1 MIRKKNILWLFVFLL
16 MQVSYGH
23 VFAQFTIREDLKGN
37 DIKGDV
43 ILGGPGGSGGVA
55 YLTSGKEDPRNNGWL
70 RLTKHLKNQRGFAYL
85 NKTFPSNLG
94 VYLEFEY
101 KVWSTN
107 RFYGA
112 DGLCIFLFDGQYG
125 PAGSSP
131 KTFRIG
137 AHGGSLGYAQ
147 KTGTPGLAGAYIGIG
162 LDEYGNF
169 VMNHEGRKGG
179 LRWPGD
185 PPFYYNPEDTKSPEI
200 RPHRIT
206 IRGNESSEW
215 VYLQHKDL
223 PLDTRKRS
231 DDLLELIPNSKK
243 YISIWNQRE
252 NHRPKDYEYFRRVR
266 LYIEPST
273 SSGRGKKQYK
283 IRLYWNTTPSGRDEE
298 LITYDTTQP
307 LPDLLKIG
315 FSASTGKHFAY
326 HEVRNLY
333 VTTPGGVRVTKK
345 VDKPNSVPN
354 EELTYTIEVTNE
366 IDGLQRNLKLKDVFR
381 LKNGAVA
388 TANDFEITSIRFD
401 NKNNS
406 ENTANIVQNVNSFDA
421 TIQIAAKNSV
431 EFIVKGKAK
440 KVPKGGIIR
449 NFVEVSSPEL
459 DDPDLTNNISDVT
472 TNIFSP
478 NVDLMIEKYVDNDGR
493 VPESRLNKY
502 TILVANNSN
511 TDKPEGPVV
520 RVTDDIPEGLEARV
534 ISANGWAVNKISNR
548 YTFSRS
554 DKLKDARSYPF
565 IEIEVK
571 PKSGAFWV
579 NTAVLDYAD
588 DTDFSN
594 NRASVELRDRN
605 YWYGGTSGKLNDWA
619 EPKNWTAKIVPLDG
633 EDVEFATI
641 QNNDGKPAVADLHLD
656 KDRNIRN
663 LINNSDK
670 NLQITA
676 GNQLKINGEVV
687 DKNSLKGTIIVK
699 AHPQGEGPT
708 GTLIFK
714 DPDKN
719 KNVDA
724 TVEFYNKAYDC
735 GDCGFYRRQWQYF
748 GIPINSVATFPTSG
762 QETVFQ
768 WKEPVNGNKWTEPE
782 KPFKA
787 FRGYEITDRSK
798 TPPVH
803 VYKFTGKLQVGD
815 ANVPLT
821 KTFNVNYSGANLI
834 GNSYTAA
841 IPIKEQAIQ
850 IIGAK
855 KELYLFNTGTRD
867 GWRRL
872 NGSTTP
878 GVHGGQYLA
887 VPLNV
892 AGQAN
897 MPDRIPSMQTF
908 MLLANSNGASVRI
921 KYDQL
926 VKNTKVNKGD
936 GTQIGLRSAD
946 ENNNSEEIQ
955 TVVRRL
961 PSLQIDVMGEKSA
974 DRVWLFQ
981 QPQTTHGFDDGWDG
995 RKITEEGI
1003 VQLYVA
1009 GIDNSQFQVATV
1021 PETDNVKLGF
1031 TPDAKSGR
1039 YTFNFLLSE
1048 EMRHGSIYFHDI
1060 VTGAKIRITNGA
1072 TYTFEAGKENPAVR
1086 FRLSGNAIISPNSP
1100 DESLIQVVSESGK
1113 IKISN
1118 ASEHACS
1125 VFISNSSGMLIGHR
1139 VEVEGKSSKTIETS
1153 GKGLYIVRLQNAVV
1167 NDIRR
1172 VTVR

>member
-1 MIRKKNILWLFVFLL
+1 MLLLLQVLCSNI
-16 MQVSYGH
+16 Y
-23 VFAQFTIREDLKGN
+23 AQFTIREDLKGN

-43 ILGGPGGSGGVA
+43 ILGGPGGAGGIA
-55 YLTSGKEDPRNNGWL
+55 YLTSGKEDSRNDGWL

-169 VMNHEGRKGG
+169 VMNHEGRNGG
-179 LRWPGD
+179 LSWPG
-185 PPFYYNPEDTKSPEI
+185 PGPYYYNPEDPSSPEI

-206 IRGNESSEW
+206 IRGDEQSEW
-215 VYLQHKDL
+215 VYLKHKDL
-223 PLDTRKRS
+223 SLDTRKTS
-231 DDLLELIPNSKK
+231 GGLLELIPNSKK

-266 LYIEPST
+266 LYIEPIT
-273 SSGRGKKQYK
+273 PSGREKKQYK

-298 LITYDTTQP
+298 LITYITTQP

-315 FSASTGKHFAY
+315 FSASTGAHFAY

-345 VDKPNSVPN
+345 VDKPNTAPD

-366 IDGLQRNLKLKDVFR
+366 TNAR
-381 LKNGAVA
+381 LKEIALDDIIQLRNGRRASSE
-388 TANDFEITSIRFD
+388 DFEITSITFN
-401 NKNNS
+401 NKGNPLNR
-406 ENTANIVQNVNSFDA
+406 A
-421 TIQIAAKNSV
+421 TGYQKTNPFKATLQIDTKSSV
-431 EFIVKGKAK
+431 EFIVKGRAK
-440 KVPKGGIIR
+440 RIPEGGILT
-449 NFVEVSSPEL
+449 NFVSVDASKEITDL
-459 DDPDLTNNISDVT
+459 DLTNNYSSVT
-472 TNIFSP
+472 TNVLSP
-478 NVDLMIEKYVDNDGR
+478 NVDLMVEKYVDNEGR
-493 VPESRLNKY
+493 VPQSKRNKF
-502 TILVANNSN
+502 TILVSNNSK
-511 TDKPEGPVV
+511 TEKPADRPVKV
-520 RVTDDIPEGLEARV
+520 IDDIPEGLEV
-534 ISANGWAVNKISNR
+534 IRYTANGWIVNNTGNK

-554 DKLKDARSYPF
+554 DKLEGTRNYPLIELEVRSQ
-565 IEIEVK
+565 
-571 PKSGAFWV
+571 SGAYWL
-579 NTAVLDYAD
+579 NQAVLEYEN
-588 DTDFSN
+588 DTDLSN
-594 NRASVELRDRN
+594 NIATAELRAQN
-605 YWYGGTSGKLNDWA
+605 YWYGGTQGKLNDWA
-619 EPKNWTAKIVPLDG
+619 EPKNWTAKAVPLDG
-633 EDVEFATI
+633 EDVEFATAE
-641 QNNDGKPAVADLHLD
+641 NNNGKPAVQDLYLD
-656 KDRNIRN
+656 KDRVVKD

-687 DKNSLKGTIIVK
+687 DKNSSKGTIIVK
-699 AHPQGEGPT
+699 ADPKGEGPS

-748 GIPINSVATFPTSG
+748 GIPVNSVATFPTSG

-798 TPPVH
+798 TPPTH

-815 ANVPLT
+815 VSVSLT
-821 KTFNVNYSGANLI
+821 KTSNVNYSGANLI

-850 IIGAK
+850 IIEAK

-897 MPDRIPSMQTF
+897 MPDRIPSTQTF

-1009 GIDNSQFQVATV
+1009 GTDNSQFQVATV

-1072 TYTFEAGKENPAVR
+1072 TYTFEAGKEDPAVR
-1086 FRLSGNAIISPNSP
+1086 FRLSGNAIISLNSP

-1153 GKGLYIVRLQNAVV
+1153 GKGVYIVRLQNAVV

>member
-1 MIRKKNILWLFVFLL
+1 MIRKNIIWLFVLL
-16 MQVSYGH
+16 LLHISYNS
-23 VFAQFTIREDLKGN
+23 VYAQFTIREDFKGN

-43 ILGGPGGSGGVA
+43 ILGGPGGAGGIA
-55 YLTSGKEDPRNNGWL
+55 YLTSGKEDPINNGWL
-70 RLTKHLKNQRGFAYL
+70 RLTKHIRDQRGFAYL

-94 VYLEFEY
+94 IYLEFEY
-101 KVWSTN
+101 KTWSTEQEGGKH
-107 RFYGA
+107 FVA
-112 DGLCIFLFDGQYG
+112 DGICIFLFDGKYG
-125 PAGSSP
+125 PEEGP
-131 KTFRIG
+131 FKFQIG

-147 KTGTPGLAGAYIGIG
+147 KYQETGLAGGYIGIG

-169 VMNHEGRKGG
+169 AYGEEGRDGG
-179 LRWPGD
+179 KTYKD
-185 PPFYYNPEDTKSPEI
+185 NPDLIPSV
-200 RPHRIT
+200 T
-206 IRGNESSEW
+206 IRGIHGDPKHWRKGTPPKPLPPNW
-215 VYLQHKDL
+215 KKGWRFLQSKELKGSDKIAIYGQKNR
-223 PLDTRKRS
+223 PEDSKFYRKVKLYVEPTNDNPR
-231 DDLLELIPNSKK
+231 K
-243 YISIWNQRE
+243 YR
-252 NHRPKDYEYFRRVR
+252 
-266 LYIEPST
+266 
-273 SSGRGKKQYK
+273 
-283 IRLYWNTTPSGRDEE
+283 IRLYWNTHPSGPDIE
-298 LITYDTTQP
+298 LISTETTDKLFP
-307 LPDLLKIG
+307 LLKIG
-315 FSASTGKHFAY
+315 FSSSTGLYYAY

-333 VTTPGGVRVTKK
+333 VTTPGGVRVNKK
-345 VDKPNSVPN
+345 VDKPNAAPG

-366 IDGLQRNLKLKDVFR
+366 IAGIQSNLKLKDVFR
-381 LKNGAVA
+381 LRDGTLA
-388 TANDFEITSIRFD
+388 TADDFEITSIRFN
-401 NKNNS
+401 NKNNNQ
-406 ENTANIVQNVNSFDA
+406 NTATFEQKGNSFDA

-440 KVPKGGIIR
+440 KVPTGGIIR

-459 DDPDLTNNISDVT
+459 EDPDLTNNISDVV
-472 TNIFSP
+472 TNILSP
-478 NVDLMIEKYVDNDGR
+478 QVDLRIEKDVDNNGW
-493 VPESRLNKY
+493 VPPSKVNKF
-502 TILVANNSN
+502 TILVSNNSGS
-511 TDKPEGPVV
+511 DKPEGTGYVV
-520 RVTDDIPEGLEARV
+520 RVIDKIPAGLKVRSV
-534 ISANGWAVNKISNR
+534 KSDKWAYTKDENSNT
-548 YTFSRS
+548 YTFTRS
-554 DKLKDARSYPF
+554 DKLAGMRAYEP
-565 IEIEVK
+565 IEIEVE
-571 PKSGAFWV
+571 PIEGGGAHWT
-579 NTAVLDYAD
+579 NTANLEYKH
-588 DTDFSN
+588 DTNLLN
-594 NRASVELRDRN
+594 NRASAELRRKN
-605 YWYGGTSGKLNDWA
+605 YWYGGTSGKPNDWGTSN
-619 EPKNWTAKIVPLDG
+619 NWTAKAVPLDG
-633 EDVEFATI
+633 EDVEFATAE
-641 QNNDGKPAVADLHLD
+641 NNNGKPAVQDLYLD
-656 KDRNIRN
+656 KDRVVKD

-676 GNQLKINGEVV
+676 GNQLIINGEVV
-687 DKNSLKGTIIVK
+687 DENSSKGTIIVK
-699 AHPQGEGPT
+699 ADPKGERPS

-714 DPDKN
+714 DPDEN

-724 TVEFYNKAYDC
+724 IVEFYNKAYDC

-748 GIPINSVATFPTSG
+748 GIPVNSVATFPTSG

-768 WKEPVNGNKWTEPE
+768 WKEPVNGNKWTQPD
-782 KPFKA
+782 KPFMA
-787 FRGYEITDRSK
+787 FKGYEITDKSK
-798 TPPVH
+798 TPPTH

-815 ANVPLT
+815 ANVSLT
-821 KTFNVNYSGANLI
+821 KTSGVNYSGANLI

-850 IIGAK
+850 ITGAEK
-855 KELYLFNTGTRD
+855 KLYLFNTGTRD

-897 MPDRIPSMQTF
+897 MPDRIPSTQTF

-1009 GIDNSQFQVATV
+1009 GTDNSQFQVATV

-1039 YTFNFLLSE
+1039 YTLNFLLSE

-1072 TYTFEAGKENPAVR
+1072 TYTFEAGKEDPAVR

-1100 DESLIQVVSESGK
+1100 DESLIQVVSENGK

-1153 GKGLYIVRLQNAVV
+1153 GKGVYIVRLQNAVV

>member
-16 MQVSYGH
+16 MQVSYGRI
-23 VFAQFTIREDLKGN
+23 FAQFTIREDFKGN

-43 ILGGPGGSGGVA
+43 ILGGPGGAGGVA
-55 YLTSGKEDPRNNGWL
+55 YLTSGKEDPINNGWL
-70 RLTKHLKNQRGFAYL
+70 RLTKHVQNQRGFAYL

-94 VYLEFEY
+94 IYLEFEY
-101 KVWSTN
+101 KTWS
-107 RFYGA
+107 RDKEGEDHYVA
-112 DGLCIFLFDGQYG
+112 DGICIFLFDGRYG
-125 PAGSSP
+125 PQEGP
-131 KTFRIG
+131 FKFQIG

-147 KTGTPGLAGAYIGIG
+147 KYQETGLAGGYIGIG

-169 VMNHEGRKGG
+169 VYGEEGRDGG
-179 LRWPGD
+179 KKYKDGIELGQP
-185 PPFYYNPEDTKSPEI
+185 SV
-200 RPHRIT
+200 T
-206 IRGNESSEW
+206 IRGIHGNPKHWKETPPNPLPKDW
-215 VYLQHKDL
+215 KKGWRFLQSKDL
-223 PLDTRKRS
+223 KGSDPIAIYEQRKR
-231 DDLLELIPNSKK
+231 PNDSRFYRKVKLYVEPMNTSPRK
-243 YISIWNQRE
+243 YN
-252 NHRPKDYEYFRRVR
+252 
-266 LYIEPST
+266 
-273 SSGRGKKQYK
+273 
-283 IRLYWNTTPSGRDEE
+283 IRLYWNTYPSGPDIK
-298 LITYDTTQP
+298 LIETETTDVLFP
-307 LPDLLKIG
+307 LLKIG
-315 FSASTGKHFAY
+315 FSSSTGVHYAY
-326 HEVRNLY
+326 HEVRNLF

-345 VDKPNSVPN
+345 VDKPNAAPG

-366 IDGLQRNLKLKDVFR
+366 IDGIQKNLQLKDVFR
-381 LKNGAVA
+381 LGDGTLA
-388 TANDFEITSIRFD
+388 TADDFEITSIHFN

-406 ENTANIVQNVNSFDA
+406 QNAAQITRNSNSFDA

-440 KVPKGGIIR
+440 KVPAGGIIR
-449 NFVEVSSPEL
+449 NFVEVSSPGLE
-459 DDPDLTNNISDVT
+459 DPDLTNNISDVV
-472 TNIFSP
+472 TNILSP
-478 NVDLMIEKYVDNDGR
+478 EVDLRVEKDVDNNGW
-493 VPESRLNKY
+493 VPPSKVNKF
-502 TILVANNSN
+502 TILVSNNSGS
-511 TDKPEGPVV
+511 DKPEGAGYAV
-520 RVTDDIPEGLEARV
+520 RVIDKIPAGLKVKSVKSENWV
-534 ISANGWAVNKISNR
+534 HTKDESSNT
-548 YTFSRS
+548 YTFTRS
-554 DKLKDARSYPF
+554 DKLAGMRAYEP
-565 IEIEVK
+565 IEIEVE
-571 PKSGAFWV
+571 PVEGGGAHWT
-579 NTAVLDYAD
+579 NTANLEYEH
-588 DTDFSN
+588 DTNLLN
-594 NRASVELRDRN
+594 NRASAELRRKN
-605 YWYGGTSGKLNDWA
+605 YWYGGTSGKPNDWGTSN
-619 EPKNWTAKIVPLDG
+619 NWTAKAVPLDG
-633 EDVEFATI
+633 EDVEFATAE
-641 QNNDGKPAVADLHLD
+641 NNNGKPAVQDLHLD
-656 KDRNIRN
+656 KDRVVKD

-676 GNQLKINGEVV
+676 GNQLIINGEVV
-687 DKNSLKGTIIVK
+687 DENSSKGTIIVK
-699 AHPQGEGPT
+699 ADPKGERPS

-714 DPDKN
+714 DPDEN

-724 TVEFYNKAYDC
+724 IVEFYNKAYDC

-748 GIPINSVATFPTSG
+748 GIPVNSVAAFPTSG

-768 WKEPVNGNKWTEPE
+768 WKEPVNGNKWTQPD
-782 KPFKA
+782 KPFMA
-787 FRGYEITDRSK
+787 FKGYEITDKSK
-798 TPPVH
+798 TPPTH

-815 ANVPLT
+815 ANVSLT
-821 KTFNVNYSGANLI
+821 KTSGVNYSGANLI

-850 IIGAK
+850 ITGAEK
-855 KELYLFNTGTRD
+855 KLYLFNTGTRD

-897 MPDRIPSMQTF
+897 MPDRVPSTQTF

-1009 GIDNSQFQVATV
+1009 GTDNSQFQVATV

-1039 YTFNFLLSE
+1039 YTLNFLLSE

-1072 TYTFEAGKENPAVR
+1072 TYTFEAGKEDPAVR

-1153 GKGLYIVRLQNAVV
+1153 GKGVYIVRLQNAVV